1 MSLCCLNVFIN
12 FKLMIVL
19 GISFLGF
26 MVLNQMYILQYR
38 DKKWWKNDQ
47 KFNLDLFKEM
57 DKLLHP

>member
-12 FKLMIVL
+12 FKLMMVL

-38 DKKWWKNDQ
+38 DKKWRK
-47 KFNLDLFKEM
+47 KIKR
-57 DKLLHP
+57 